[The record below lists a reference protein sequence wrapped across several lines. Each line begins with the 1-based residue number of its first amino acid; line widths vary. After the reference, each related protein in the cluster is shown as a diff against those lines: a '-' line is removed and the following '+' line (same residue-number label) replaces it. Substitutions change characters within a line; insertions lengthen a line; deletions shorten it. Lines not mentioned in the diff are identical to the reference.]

1 MRKQRRRWPVAL
13 ALLAAAAAAIAG
25 YYLYTA
31 GQNTLAQEVAE
42 PPLQT
47 ATVRRGD
54 LVISATGSGTIIPA
68 DEVSLG
74 FASSGQVVQIPVEV
88 GDRVGAGDVLA
99 RLDETSTAREVA
111 QAELSLAQAELQ
123 LAELMEAPTAAEM
136 AQAEANLA
144 SARATLESRLD
155 PATDQDIV
163 AARESLL
170 SAQEKLADL
179 LAGPAAEDVTAAQV
193 DLKVA
198 EIALQ
203 QAQTDYDKVSW
214 RPDVGVTSQAAA
226 LQEATLALEKA
237 RASYEAQ
244 TAGATAADIAA
255 ARASVAQAQSQLDT
269 LREGSAAQEI
279 AAAQASVEQAEA
291 QLAELQEGASSL
303 ELESARLNVQQAE
316 HSLAAARDQLQ
327 ETELRAPFPGTI
339 MTLDATVG
347 ERVGSSPIITLADLD
362 QPLIEVY
369 VDETDLDKVGLDYEA
384 EVTFDA
390 LPDTVFTG
398 HIIQVDPQLTT
409 SNGVT
414 AVRALVQL
422 DASSFARPQSL
433 PVGLSASVEVIG
445 GRASQALLVPVEA
458 VREIAPGQ
466 YAVFVLR
473 DGKPTLTMVEVG
485 LMDYTY
491 AEILSGLNQGDVVT
505 TGIVTTS

>member
-1 MRKQRRRWPVAL
+1 MRRQRKSWPIVL
-13 ALLAAAAAAIAG
+13 ALLLVLVAAIAG
-25 YYLYTA
+25 YYFYSA
-31 GQNTLAQEVAE
+31 SQDTLAQEPDQ

-54 LVISATGSGTIIPA
+54 LVISATGSGTVIPA
-68 DEVSLG
+68 AEVSLG
-74 FASSGQVVQIPVEV
+74 FASGGQVVEIPVKV
-88 GDRVGAGDVLA
+88 GDRVEAGDVLA
-99 RLDETSTAREVA
+99 RLDDTSAAREVA

-123 LAELMEAPTAAEM
+123 LAQLKEAPTAAEM

-144 SARATLESRLD
+144 SAKATLESRLN
-155 PATDQDIV
+155 PATDQDIA
-163 AARESLL
+163 AARESLV

-226 LQEATLALEKA
+226 LQEATLAFEKA
-237 RASYEAQ
+237 KASYEAQ

-269 LREGSAAQEI
+269 LLKGSTEQEI
-279 AAAQASVEQAEA
+279 AAAQSSVEQAEA
-291 QLAELQEGASSL
+291 QLAELQGGASSL
-303 ELESARLNVQQAE
+303 ELESAQLNVKQAE
-316 HSLAAARDQLQ
+316 NSLATARDQLE
-327 ETELRAPFPGTI
+327 ETVLRAPFAGTI

-347 ERVGSSPIITLADLD
+347 ERVGSSAIITLADLD
-362 QPLIEVY
+362 QPLVEVY
-369 VDETDLDKVGLDYEA
+369 VDETDLDKVGLNYEA

-398 HIIQVDPQLTT
+398 HVIQVDPQLTT

-422 DASSFARPQSL
+422 DADSFAKPQSL

-445 GRASQALLVPVEA
+445 GRANQALLVPVEA

-466 YAVFVLR
+466 YAVFVLK
-473 DGKPTLTMVEVG
+473 DGEPNLTMVEVG

-505 TGIVTTS
+505 TGIVATN